1 MHFTSREWYFSMKFF
16 FEEVKNYVQVCS
28 EKGLKRFVQ
37 PKNYKER
44 VVFKFWEEKLLL
56 KFFQE
61 LFLRTACMINFD
73 KVVKSAFNLSR
84 EDVSPFL
91 LENQIV
97 TRKALWEPEVSGR
110 VVRTAFYFSRVTFWG
125 NNFFWRKKRFF
136 LSSFPTFCWN
146 FSKFRIHIGNFEKR
160 FRNCWCNCTPLVRS
174 NVSVGKICRRSF
186 QV

>member
-61 LFLRTACMINFD
+61 LFLRTACLINFD

-84 EDVSPFL
+84 GRCFPFFIGKSDCYKKGSLRARSFRQSCQNCILLFQSDILGEQFFMKEKKIFFVFFSNFL
-91 LENQIV
+91 LKFFKISDTYRQL
-97 TRKALWEPEVSGR
+97 RK
-110 VVRTAFYFSRVTFWG
+110 TFSE
-125 NNFFWRKKRFF
+125 
-136 LSSFPTFCWN
+136 L
-146 FSKFRIHIGNFEKR
+146 
-160 FRNCWCNCTPLVRS
+160 LVQLHS
-174 NVSVGKICRRSF
+174 TGPI
-186 QV
+186 